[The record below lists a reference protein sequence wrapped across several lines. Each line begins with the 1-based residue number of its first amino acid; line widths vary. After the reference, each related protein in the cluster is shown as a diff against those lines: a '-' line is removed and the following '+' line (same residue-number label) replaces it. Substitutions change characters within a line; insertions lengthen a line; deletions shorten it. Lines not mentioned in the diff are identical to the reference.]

1 MMRITFH
8 RWMHTYIHMHM
19 SISSGSRFDA
29 PDPRMLNVLVDG
41 VPLGSVNSPGLVRAL
56 FGVYLDRDA
65 VSPSLKQNIASSVS
79 NGI

>member
-1 MMRITFH
+1 MYIIITS
-8 RWMHTYIHMHM
+8 W
-19 SISSGSRFDA
+19 SRFDA
-29 PDPRMLNVLVDG
+29 PSSHKLNVLVDG
-41 VPLGSVNSPGLVRAL
+41 VSLGSVNSPGLVRAL